1 MIKIEVVLGVHK
13 VLIKKYGGA
22 NGVRDRRLLESAI
35 KRPYQTF
42 DGKELYETSESKA
55 AAMIE
60 SIIKNHPFVDGNKRT
75 GYAMM
80 RLVLMKDEKG
90 IQANQKEKYE
100 FVIKIA
106 SSKIDYEE
114 IRDWINEK
122 IEILK

>member
-1 MIKIEVVLGVHK
+1 MIKIEVVLGIHK
-13 VLIKKYGGA
+13 VLIRKYGGA
-22 NGVRDRRLLESAI
+22 DGVRDQGLLESAI

-42 DGKELYETSESKA
+42 GGKELYETSESKA

-80 RLVLMKDEKG
+80 RLILMKEKKG
-90 IQANQKEKYE
+90 IRANQEEKYE

-106 SSKIDYEE
+106 SGEIDYEE

-122 IEILK
+122 IKILK

>member
-13 VLIKKYGGA
+13 VLIRKYGGA
-22 NGVRDRRLLESAI
+22 DGVRDQGLLESAI

-42 DGKELYETSESKA
+42 GGKELYETSESKA

-80 RLVLMKDEKG
+80 RLILMKEKKG
-90 IQANQKEKYE
+90 IRANQEEKYE

-106 SSKIDYEE
+106 SGEINYEE

-122 IEILK
+122 IKILK